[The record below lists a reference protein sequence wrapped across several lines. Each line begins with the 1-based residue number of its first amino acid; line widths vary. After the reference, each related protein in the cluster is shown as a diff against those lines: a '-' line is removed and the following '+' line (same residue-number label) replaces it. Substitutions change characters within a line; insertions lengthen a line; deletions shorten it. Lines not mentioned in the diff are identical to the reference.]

1 MAWERMLRVSRQI
14 PHPFAQHIL
23 MEVEIP
29 RRLGDR
35 HTPLLDQPHC
45 LKLELA
51 TELPSLHWK
60 TPVPSSTPYLGG
72 HGTVRKQLWL
82 NDRSSTSHT
91 QERCNDHRL
100 GGMMKP
106 GSRRTPWRLSE

>member
-1 MAWERMLRVSRQI
+1 MAWERMLRVGRQI

-60 TPVPSSTPYLGG
+60 TPVPSSTPYLGVQ
-72 HGTVRKQLWL
+72 GT
-82 NDRSSTSHT
+82 
-91 QERCNDHRL
+91 
-100 GGMMKP
+100 
-106 GSRRTPWRLSE
+106 GSRPVGCFGQNATLYLSRTLASANE